1 MSQPI
6 EAVVLGIDRGGHP
19 MNCQGLQ
26 RQIRFGTSGQRMPKA
41 MGKSWKV
48 LESVG
53 KCWKLESLMVE
64 V

>member
-19 MNCQGLQ
+19 MKCQGLQ

-41 MGKSWKV
+41 IGKV
-48 LESVG
+48 LESLG
-53 KCWKLESLMVE
+53 KCWKVLESLMVE
-64 V
+64 VC